1 MGLLFFCLNMYYYSN
16 VNMPVKKI
24 LTFFSMLLIVNTAY
38 GNAFRVTPY
47 ISLYSTTL
55 TGTDDALNA
64 DGKLVSNSNLL
75 AGLKMSYSLSQAFNL
90 VFDYSTG
97 SIAYDNTQDV
107 ISDNDSYTKSK
118 ISLGTRWIL
127 HPRVV
132 FKFLFNIDKEVGFTI
147 VTTDN
152 NKAMLDAEP
161 INYFSI
167 NYDQIVFMG
176 GGTYSGFFI
185 GYSPN
190 SSSDTYFARTSTEY
204 GLFFVLQGFRA
215 SYKIENKTKESDDLK
230 FTEDDS
236 ALELS
241 YTFRF

>member
-1 MGLLFFCLNMYYYSN
+1 MSLLFFCLNMYYYNN
-16 VNMPVKKI
+16 VIISIKKI
-24 LTFFSMLLIVNTAY
+24 LIFITMLLIVNTTY
-38 GNAFRVTPY
+38 GKAFRVTPY

-55 TGTDDALNA
+55 IGTDDVLNA

-75 AGLKMSYSLSQAFNL
+75 TGLKMSYSLSQAFNL

-97 SIAYDNTQDV
+97 AVGYDNTQEV
-107 ISDNDSYTKSK
+107 ISGDDSYTKSK

-132 FKFLFNIDKEVGFTI
+132 FKFLFNIDEEIGFSIDTAN
-147 VTTDN
+147 D
-152 NKAMLDAEP
+152 NKALLVAEP

-167 NYDQIVFMG
+167 YYDQIVFMG
-176 GGTYSGFFI
+176 GGMYSGFFI